1 VFEIA
6 LNVFRAWAEGEELKI
21 SLLHP
26 WYLTWF
32 LMALFIW
39 RLTAP
44 LWQQVRHPF
53 LLSTAIAAL
62 ASIDPWIGPDLG
74 LQRVLQFLPFFVLG
88 LKMRPEH
95 FTRLRERRV
104 RIAAVPVLAGGAL
117 VAYWAVL

>member
-1 VFEIA
+1 YLLLYAFHMPAFTLISGYFSRSFRHEPRQLKRLVGSVLVPYAVFEIA

-44 LWQQVRHPF
+44 LWQQVRHPV
-53 LLSTAIAAL
+53 LLSTAVAAL
-62 ASIDPWIGPDLG
+62 A
-74 LQRVLQFLPFFVLG
+74 
-88 LKMRPEH
+88 
-95 FTRLRERRV
+95 
-104 RIAAVPVLAGGAL
+104 
-117 VAYWAVL
+117 